1 MAKAGQGSIP
11 GIDFASIK
19 AGGKS
24 IDELTGR
31 FQYLGKRSK
40 VNGQYFV

>member
-31 FQYLGKRSK
+31 FS
-40 VNGQYFV
+40 VPW